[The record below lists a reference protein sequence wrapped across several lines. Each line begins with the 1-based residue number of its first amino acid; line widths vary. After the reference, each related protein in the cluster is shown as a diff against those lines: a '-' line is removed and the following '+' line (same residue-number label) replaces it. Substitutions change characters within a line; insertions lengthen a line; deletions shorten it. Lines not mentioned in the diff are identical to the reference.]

1 MAFDPYDSIRSALPA
16 PSGTPDPMTPL
27 RMLASFQQRQAQSPS
42 PYPQAPAP
50 SLQQQSTP
58 PTGLA
63 SLQPPVVQPRPAQ
76 SYGLPSYEEL
86 SQVANRP
93 APALPEAPKTI
104 GAWDTIKDIGSGVI
118 EAARGLP
125 ATVASQIEGVS
136 NPYTEVDW
144 KDRAIEDNRAR
155 QQANIQALRDSGEY
169 DRPMGLGMPF
179 TRGQW
184 AETTQSFPHTLATV
198 GPSVA
203 GSMVGRALGAVAGG
217 AISGV
222 PSGGTAAPV
231 GAVVGGNVGSVLG
244 GMGGAYFTAGGAAAN
259 QFIRSSL
266 EKYRDDFT
274 AKNGRAPSA
283 GEMDAYYKDTVEP
296 QASRV
301 YHGEAAPESAGTV
314 AEIGLAKSAIGDVLH
329 SGGSVPARLVKA
341 AAKVALSAF
350 GIEPATEAITQQ
362 IQQPAYAATGLTDEA
377 PRSLSS
383 PEDWAKSAG
392 EVYKQA
398 AATSLFFSAL
408 GIPAGTMY
416 GKYQQH
422 REGNAQVNAAEQ
434 ATADLRANLS
444 FARDTDIAKALAG
457 YDQIEA
463 AGKLPKAA
471 AKRLDAARQQ
481 LAGELA
487 LRATPEALA
496 EPIDTARGKA
506 GYLGFASRPNELSDD
521 QLIEAAQR
529 TLPQD
534 AAPDLQNAQAAY
546 GKEIQRRKDL
556 TLAASHFDSNP
567 EAVSGV
573 ASTLA
578 RIANGKPM
586 AKGAHGST
594 DFNLASLSDDML
606 TRYRLASEVLLRD
619 HSDTLKDRAQ
629 SVERA
634 FTLMNQEAERRQ
646 NGERRDPQAIRE
658 ADVAEKVASTASL
671 GTSKKAIKRLVDGMP
686 PDAVERM
693 ITGLESRVALEPELS
708 SSIQALREQANQ
720 SRNQAFNPEGTQ
732 GIQSALARWNTPR
745 PQPEQQQAASEPS
758 PVGSE
763 NAPSGQEEQN
773 ASPPQT
779 EAQPSVG
786 VPAGPEGAG
795 QSVPTESAQPEVSP
809 QILGQVGGRTDNP
822 VTESLQQPTAAQE
835 GWQQFAPETGTL
847 GIPRAEMPQIKA
859 EHRGAMVNFMNARGV
874 SHQAETGVSP
884 DTLQPTQAEFSPEKV
899 QKAADFK
906 GGDRSILV
914 SSDNRV
920 LDGHHQWLA
929 AKQAGKPINV
939 IRLNAPVSDLIPL
952 AKEFPSSTTEAANP
966 QSAKPASP
974 INKQSRYS
982 VDTEKD
988 SLLTAVA
995 KLGGLDRVEAKRQ
1008 GIDPAD
1014 FKKMPVFGK
1023 PAFRKNGGKSFDA
1036 IAEVLSELGYP
1047 VTDNAGNYSPNVLL
1061 ERVWQ
1066 ELNGN
1071 PYYTP
1076 RGFERIAQ
1084 LDAEEQARIEQ
1095 EWGIDAFDLES
1106 VGFDTL
1112 DGQDQVT
1119 AEWVAEAYRDLG
1131 EDSADALIERISV
1144 KHESSTPEQF
1154 NAALREAIDRERQ
1167 KKSDSNRAEAVQ
1179 DTPVAPESAA
1189 GRQSESVL
1197 AAEEVASAKPAQ
1209 EQKANERPRQSS
1221 KADSVPGNAEEA
1233 QSDSPNSAPAKPAD
1247 RNAGKAAPTW
1257 NNASQAERET
1267 LLKATGASDDFSQRK
1282 GKEWADWGGIPEGA
1296 VKGRLRDLI
1305 RNKDQANTAQEPSAV
1320 EPKQEA
1326 DASDGGQVVLA
1337 ARVKDYLLAS
1347 DNGRLSPQR
1356 FWAMANLAFGGTQAS
1371 GTYSSKDAYDA
1382 MELGLNLAVIASG
1395 ENGTSAKAMRSA
1407 VQKFEEMQNRLPT
1420 QTKRDDEQQRMQQFS
1435 TPHPHAHVAAWV
1447 AGVNDSDAVL
1457 EPTAGT
1463 GNIVSHAKLFGAKTV
1478 YANELSERRAKLLQE
1493 IPGVRTFTENAGH
1506 LNAVLPKDVKPTVV
1520 VMNPPFSADTN
1531 MPGKKALMVGADH
1544 ITQAIQRLQDGG
1556 RLVAIVGRGMS
1567 MNAPRFREWWKD
1579 MARQY
1584 NVRANVAIS
1593 GKEYTKFGTSFDN
1606 RILVIDKTGATP
1618 EISAVVGG
1626 EVAKVQELIPLL
1638 EGVRNERALQQN
1650 PIGETSQE
1658 STQSAQRDAEQGTAV
1673 PVAANAE
1680 SAQRQEPMPSV
1691 STKESGPTGSAGR
1704 AGREPNARSAVDQR
1718 GAESERGNVQPASEQ
1733 PTDTRADRGNNGE
1746 ASVQPVESRRAA
1758 EEKHKLEID
1767 TGAMD
1772 PTDTDGFGDSVFE
1785 TYRPS
1790 VTIKGAK
1797 THPTPLTESAA
1808 MGSVSF
1814 PKLHYTPNI
1823 KEDIVTE
1830 GNLSSAQLETI
1841 AYAGQAHSKVLPNGE
1856 RRGMFVGDGT
1866 GVGKGAQIAGII
1878 LDNWNNGRKKA
1889 VWVSENARLF
1899 SDAQRDAE
1907 WVGLGKGNVFLQ
1919 GKEKGDIAR
1928 GDGVIFTTYPTLRSQ
1943 EKGTKDAPGERRID
1957 QLIKW
1962 LGPDFDGVIAFDE
1975 AHNMA
1980 NATETKG
1987 SRGTAK
1993 PSAAAMTGIELQKM
2007 LPKARVLY
2015 VSATGATEVRNLAY
2029 ASRLGLWGEGTAFP
2043 GRADFINGI
2052 NAGGLA
2058 AMEVVAK
2065 DMKAMG
2071 VYTAR
2076 SLSYDGVEVEPLVH
2090 ALTEEQ
2096 ATMYDGLARAWQ
2108 RVLAGVETAMASSN
2122 SNEDAAAR
2130 SAALSAFWGTHQRFF
2145 NGVLTALSAPAIIR
2159 DMQKQLDAGNSV
2171 VGQLVSTNEAAM
2183 DRKLAQAAETG
2194 QELDELDFSPRDA
2207 LMQYLHNS
2215 FPTALFE
2222 KYTDDDGNEQSRPV
2236 KDRAGNFVEDP
2247 NAVAIRD
2254 NMLEELATLP
2264 VPDSIIDQI
2273 TNHFGPKNIAEITGR
2288 SKRVVRNES
2297 GSMQLEKR
2305 SPSQTAE
2312 EAKDFN
2318 KGNRRILIFSDAGGT
2333 GRSYHADLR
2342 IENQQKRVHY
2352 LIQPGWRADKA
2363 IQGLGRTHR
2372 TNQKQPP
2379 LFKTVT
2385 TNIKS
2390 QARFV
2395 SSIAR
2400 RMSQMGALTK
2410 GQRDAA
2416 AGSSMFDD
2424 DMNLEDQYSTGA
2436 VSSLFMDIAAGKVA
2450 GITPSII
2457 EKQMGIALIDARS
2470 GNIVV
2475 TKIPSV
2481 QKFLNRI
2488 LSLEI
2493 SMMDRIFSEFDI
2505 RRKRA
2510 IEYAKQ
2516 VGAYDGGM
2524 ETLRAKEVRKE
2535 EDKVAATH
2543 ESGADTRYVKLVA
2556 THDQKFLGFDG
2567 LDQQVKF
2574 VKNRKSGRLYAL
2586 EPGRAITDPVT
2597 GEQIQ
2602 RVRRVSPI
2610 GANYM
2615 TEKEAYNRD
2624 RYEPLPATM
2633 SEADKRAAWEKE
2645 TASYPDTYEETI
2657 HMITGALLPV
2667 WDRIQNTGNDRV
2679 IRVQTKDRER
2689 LIGRVIDSSNI
2700 GSVLKALNVEREQ
2713 AALSGDQAIKTVL
2726 EKGNTLLLA
2735 NGWKIARRVVNGEQR
2750 IEVIIGAPSQTIKQ
2764 LLEGMGAFS
2773 EIINWQSRLF
2783 LPTDKPAIIER
2794 VMKSQPVAEIIEP
2807 TRRYS
2812 RSGGRPIPVGAM
2824 TREEA
2829 RKSLASV
2836 LGDKQVAAMER
2847 EGRLVIHRDDPTK
2860 TGAAGYVDA
2869 NGVIH
2874 LVPANMDQTALD
2886 VALHEGMHLA
2896 RDDRFSEGDR
2906 SKMRIAHTAMRMLGI
2921 KNFIGSPGFSDLAQ
2935 QVQRM
2940 AAEGNAT
2947 AIEALNKAK
2956 TEWRSDPTVD
2966 VAEEAVAYLAQ
2977 YADQRLPLV
2986 RRVLAAIRAALYR
2999 MGIRVN
3005 LTPSDVRALALS
3017 ALKSQARK
3025 AIRPAV
3031 SRQRFSTPSSDT
3043 EEQERLWKEF
3053 QAVRAQF
3060 QERQASESAF
3070 SRWFGRGTEGVTARD
3085 GAPITLY
3092 HGTNNPE
3099 FNSWDGARAGAASGH
3114 PTAGLGFFM
3123 TADKRSAARYGSRL
3137 LELNARINK
3146 PYYLTDNDLVAID
3159 DVKKAARM
3167 RSKLMHQGYDG
3178 AVVSAPGAAPYVIA
3192 FESKQ
3197 VKYTSNENPT
3207 ESADFRYSRSGRR
3220 RSMDSPRIAAQVLD
3234 DIGGLRNDL
3243 KPTEKTRSLA
3253 DFGNLRQMLG
3263 DLKTDS
3269 RPQWLGLLTQDMLV
3283 QLASEQLP
3291 AAQVK
3296 KFDDASEAMDAYE
3309 SRMIQ
3314 DDAFPIAERWQAVMR
3329 QDRQQADAVSRALY
3343 LSTWLGVDPRKAV
3356 PKGKQAEWVRA
3367 KAAYDALQPKART
3380 LYSDVLGFYE
3390 KQTERLFGELDA
3402 RIARLT
3408 LNGKDKQAAQD
3419 RLRQEFER
3427 MKSDGPYAPLMRFG
3441 DLTVYAE
3448 PRHPGEKPVFA
3459 AFESAVEQRS
3469 FVDYLKREG
3478 YAPKVGVKMGEIEKR
3493 NLPTG
3498 DFVGKMAGIID
3509 KTSSGQ
3515 EADVLK
3521 DALHQLFLRS
3531 LPEQAIRK
3539 HFIHRKFVPG
3549 YSADALRTFAMFSR
3563 RSAKQ
3568 IARLAHADEM
3578 SDSLNAMAKAV
3589 RDGSVENPVAAGHL
3603 VNELDKSYQWT
3614 MNPTTATWASRLTH
3628 LGFMWHLGASPAHLL
3643 LNLSQQAQVTL
3654 PWLAGELHGKKG
3666 FAAVAGAL
3674 AKANKDFVGTNPF
3687 VRPDKVGARGKAARA
3702 KIEAEY
3708 SGDLGRA
3715 LKSLEEAG
3723 KVDKTQTYSISGLS
3737 EEDNFLWTKPWTRMA
3752 TKAAGW
3758 FFHTAE
3764 VINREATAIAAYRL
3778 GRDSGM
3784 HHDQAYD
3791 FARRSINES
3800 HWDYSPSNRA
3810 RFMRSNVAKVITLF
3824 KQYSLNITWQLGR
3837 NAYLAA
3843 RGATPEAKAKAR
3855 TKLLG
3860 MLGMTF
3866 VMAGAVGL
3874 PFYGEVMWLMTQL
3887 LNATRDD
3894 DEPEWDA
3901 DTEFRQLLDQALSP
3915 TGEQAVRRGLINAFM
3930 GIDLSSRIKLDDLW
3944 WRSDVYDRTG
3954 RQAASAALEQILGP
3968 VAGLAVTGY
3977 AATADAF
3984 DALVSGTNA
3993 KGATWRAAES
4003 ALPKVFKDISRGF
4016 RYLSEGEIS
4025 RAGARVLDPGELGY
4039 GASAGQ
4045 LLGFTP
4051 AALAEKRAEN
4061 RAMMDLQSHI
4071 KNRRRALMDT
4081 YAMAYTQNDS
4091 EVMQATLED
4100 MRAFNK
4106 RYPTVAITGQSVR
4119 QSLKARAR
4127 RRAEME
4133 QTGGV
4138 PLDKRL
4144 AGMLLEGGA

>member
-1 MAFDPYDSIRSALPA
+1 MKE
-16 PSGTPDPMTPL
+16 
-27 RMLASFQQRQAQSPS
+27 ASDAQ
-42 PYPQAPAP
+42 
-50 SLQQQSTP
+50 
-58 PTGLA
+58 
-63 SLQPPVVQPRPAQ
+63 
-76 SYGLPSYEEL
+76 
-86 SQVANRP
+86 
-93 APALPEAPKTI
+93 
-104 GAWDTIKDIGSGVI
+104 
-118 EAARGLP
+118 ARG
-125 ATVASQIEGVS
+125 Q
-136 NPYTEVDW
+136 
-144 KDRAIEDNRAR
+144 AR
-155 QQANIQALRDSGEY
+155 QQELARLGQTDSTSESIREAIPSLGFSLTS
-169 DRPMGLGMPF
+169 MGAAIPAG
-179 TRGQW
+179 
-184 AETTQSFPHTLATV
+184 
-198 GPSVA
+198 VA
-203 GSMVGRALGAVAGG
+203 GTVA
-217 AISGV
+217 
-222 PSGGTAAPV
+222 TTPV
-231 GAVVGGNVGSVLG
+231 
-244 GMGGAYFTAGGAAAN
+244 GGAAAAGAAAGAAGYRMSGA
-259 QFIRSSL
+259 QFLGDTFRKL
-266 EKYRDDFT
+266 EEESKKQRGRGLTEEEKQKAYDALLPVARNT
-274 AKNGRAPSA
+274 ALWEAGPEALGNAAMFGLGRVALGILP
-283 GEMDAYYKDTVEP
+283 K
-296 QASRV
+296 
-301 YHGEAAPESAGTV
+301 EAMLGM
-314 AEIGLAKSAIGDVLH
+314 AKSALGRIGVRT
-329 SGGSVPARLVKA
+329 GA
-341 AAKVALSAF
+341 AAGALGTEVTTEGITQFNQGNDQSKADAAVQALTTGKDVATAMANAPKQYEGAEGLWQA
-350 GIEPATEAITQQ
+350 IKDVAPATIATTLMMGAGAKPIHMVGTAIQ
-362 IQQPAYAATGLTDEA
+362 E
-377 PRSLSS
+377 R
-383 PEDWAKSAG
+383 
-392 EVYKQA
+392 
-398 AATSLFFSAL
+398 
-408 GIPAGTMY
+408 
-416 GKYQQH
+416 
-422 REGNAQVNAAEQ
+422 REGSARVSDAEK
-434 ATADLRANLS
+434 ATADMRQNLN
-444 FARDTDIAKALAG
+444 FARDTDLVEALSHFDDIQANTR
-457 YDQIEA
+457 
-463 AGKLPKAA
+463 LPKATA
-471 AKRLDAARQQ
+471 QRLDAARQQ
-481 LAGELA
+481 LSDELA
-487 LRATPEALA
+487 LRATPDAIA
-496 EPIDTARGKA
+496 DPVDTARGKA
-506 GYLGFASRPNELSDD
+506 GYIGFANRLNELNDD
-521 QLIEAAQR
+521 QLMDVAQR
-529 TLPQD
+529 QIPADATDLQD
-534 AAPDLQNAQAAY
+534 AKAAY
-546 GKEIQRRKDL
+546 GKEVQRRHSL
-556 TLAASHFDSNP
+556 TQAATHFLNNP
-567 EAVSGV
+567 GAIVGT
-573 ASTLA
+573 ANTLA
-578 RIANGKPM
+578 RIASGTPM
-586 AKGAHGST
+586 AKGVHGSV

-606 TRYRLASEVLLRD
+606 NRYRLAGDVLLRD
-619 HSDTLKDRAQ
+619 HGDALKNRAD
-629 SVERA
+629 VEKA
-634 FTLMNQEAERRQ
+634 TSLLNEEAGRRQ

-658 ADVAEKVASTASL
+658 SEIASRIASAASTGASD
-671 GTSKKAIKRLVDGMP
+671 KKIRNIVAGMP
-686 PDAVERM
+686 PDALERM
-693 ITGLESRVALEPELS
+693 VAGLESRRILEPAIS
-708 SSIQALREQANQ
+708 DTIKTLREQANKL
-720 SRNQAFNPEGTQ
+720 RLNAFNPKGAQ
-732 GIQSALARWNTPR
+732 GGIQSSLPRWNQQQ
-745 PQPEQQQAASEPS
+745 QPEQPQPAQESPPNAAPPQSEVNLPVERPNLPIERPNLPVERPNL
-758 PVGSE
+758 PVGLPGRSE
-763 NAPSGQEEQN
+763 GAMANQPQGTEQPQQPNAPAPANSNADNAITEQGSTN
-773 ASPPQT
+773 KKWESFPP
-779 EAQPSVG
+779 
-786 VPAGPEGAG
+786 
-795 QSVPTESAQPEVSP
+795 ES
-809 QILGQVGGRTDNP
+809 
-822 VTESLQQPTAAQE
+822 
-835 GWQQFAPETGTL
+835 GTL
-847 GIPRAEMPQIKA
+847 GVPRADMPQIKA

-874 SHQAETGVSP
+874 SHQSENDVSP
-884 DTLQPTQAEFSPEKV
+884 DTLQPTQAEYSPGKV
-899 QKAADFK
+899 RQAAEYK
-906 GGDRSILV
+906 GGNRSILV

-929 AKQAGKPINV
+929 AKEAGKPINV
-939 IRLNAPVSDLIPL
+939 IRLNAPVADLIPL
-952 AKEFPSSTTEAANP
+952 AKEFPSSTAQGGKTKRVDN
-966 QSAKPASP
+966 
-974 INKQSRYS
+974 NKKNH
-982 VDTEKD
+982 VDTDKD

-995 KLGGLDRVEAKRQ
+995 KLGGLDRAEAERQ
-1008 GIDPAD
+1008 GIDPAE
-1014 FKKMPVFGK
+1014 FRKMPVFGK
-1023 PAFRKNGGKSFDA
+1023 PAFRKSGGKSFDA
-1036 IAEVLSELGYP
+1036 IAEALSELGYP
-1047 VTDNAGNYSPNVLL
+1047 VTDSKGYYSPNVLL

-1084 LDAEEQARIEQ
+1084 QDAEEQERIAR
-1095 EWGIDAFDLES
+1095 EWAIDDADLES
-1106 VGFDTL
+1106 VGFDNL
-1112 DGQDQVT
+1112 DDGEQKT
-1119 AEWVAEAYRDLG
+1119 AELVAEASRYLG
-1131 EDSADALIERISV
+1131 EDKASDLVERISA
-1144 KHESSTPEQF
+1144 KNESATTEEF
-1154 NAALREAIDRERQ
+1154 NAALKEAIDSERQ
-1167 KKSDSNRAEAVQ
+1167 KEGNSSRDEVGAA
-1179 DTPVAPESAA
+1179 TPSAPESPNQQQDESKPIRETGTDGQEERRPAVEEKKA
-1189 GRQSESVL
+1189 KPDQQEQHQRPRGKEKPVQSDAEANKDKSPGPGTGDKVAKAWNKASESGRATLLQDVGHSV
-1197 AAEEVASAKPAQ
+1197 EFSERKAK
-1209 EQKANERPRQSS
+1209 EWM
-1221 KADSVPGNAEEA
+1221 
-1233 QSDSPNSAPAKPAD
+1233 
-1247 RNAGKAAPTW
+1247 TW
-1257 NNASQAERET
+1257 NA
-1267 LLKATGASDDFSQRK
+1267 
-1282 GKEWADWGGIPEGA
+1282 IPEGA
-1296 VKGRLRDLI
+1296 VKQRLRDAFSKAKADKE
-1305 RNKDQANTAQEPSAV
+1305 NGKAAEKPV
-1320 EPKQEA
+1320 EAKTEEKKEESVKPKQESAKESSAADTTKERPKPEPEIVASSSTENKQSALA
-1326 DASDGGQVVLA
+1326 DAIKKFLLEGNSN
-1337 ARVKDYLLAS
+1337 LAS
-1347 DNGRLSPQR
+1347 KQ
-1356 FWAMANLAFGGTQAS
+1356 FWAMANTAYGGSQAT
-1371 GTYSSKDAYDA
+1371 GAYTSKEAYDA
-1382 MELGLNLAVIASG
+1382 MELGLNLAVIESKK
-1395 ENGTSAKAMRSA
+1395 NGTSK
-1407 VQKFEEMQNRLPT
+1407 EEMLEAVRYFEALQNRLPT
-1420 QTKRDDEQQRMQQFS
+1420 QTRRDDEQQRMQQFS

-1478 YANELSERRAKLLQE
+1478 YANELSDRRAKLLQE

-1531 MPGKKALMVGADH
+1531 TPGKKVLMVGADH

-1626 EVAKVQELIPLL
+1626 EVAKVEELIPLL

-1658 STQSAQRDAEQGTAV
+1658 STQSAQRDAKQEPSV
-1673 PVAANAE
+1673 PVAANAD
-1680 SAQRQEPMPSV
+1680 SAQRQEPMPSIA
-1691 STKESGPTGSAGR
+1691 TDEGGPVGSAGR
-1704 AGREPNARSAVDQR
+1704 AGREPNARGAVDQR
-1718 GAESERGNVQPASEQ
+1718 RAESERGNVQPASEQ
-1733 PTDTRADRGNNGE
+1733 SADTRADRGNNGE
-1746 ASVQPVESRRAA
+1746 ASIQPVESRRAA
-1758 EEKHKLEID
+1758 EEKHKLEIE

-1823 KEDIVTE
+1823 KEEIVAE

-1907 WVGLGKGNVFLQ
+1907 WVDLGKNNVFLQ

-1980 NATETKG
+1980 NATEIKG

-2108 RVLAGVETAMASSN
+2108 RVLAGVETAMTSSN
-2122 SNEDAAAR
+2122 SKEDAAAR

-2288 SKRVVRNES
+2288 SKRVVRNDS

-2318 KGNRRILIFSDAGGT
+2318 EGKRRILIFSDAGGT

-2342 IENQQKRVHY
+2342 IKNQQRRVHY

-2436 VSSLFMDIAAGKVA
+2436 VSSLFMDIAAGKVD

-2457 EKQMGIALIDARS
+2457 EKQMGIALIDERS

-2556 THDQKFLGFDG
+2556 THDQKFMAFDG
-2567 LDQQVKF
+2567 LDQQVQF
-2574 VKNRKSGRLYAL
+2574 VKNKKSGRLYAL

-2624 RYEPLPATM
+2624 RYEPLPATL

-2679 IRVQTKDRER
+2679 IRVQTKDKER

-2700 GSVLKALNVEREQ
+2700 GAVLKALNVEREQ
-2713 AALSGDQAIKTVL
+2713 AALSGDQAIKSVL

-2836 LGDKQVAAMER
+2836 LGDKQVSAMER
-2847 EGRLVIHRDDPTK
+2847 DGRLVLHRDDPTK

-3178 AVVSAPGAAPYVIA
+3178 AVVSAPGASPYVIA
-3192 FESKQ
+3192 FESNQ
-3197 VKYTSNENPT
+3197 VKYTSNDNPT
-3207 ESADFRYSRSGRR
+3207 GSDDFRYSRSGRNR
-3220 RSMDSPRIAAQVLD
+3220 RPLDTPRLAAQVLD
-3234 DIGGLRNDL
+3234 DVGGLRNALRPAEKSLAKSNPANWQQMLSDL
-3243 KPTEKTRSLA
+3243 KSNT
-3253 DFGNLRQMLG
+3253 
-3263 DLKTDS
+3263 
-3269 RPQWLGLLTQDMLV
+3269 RPQWLGLLTQDMLIE
-3283 QLASEQLP
+3283 LAREQLP
-3291 AAQVK
+3291 TAEVK
-3296 KFDDASEAMDAYE
+3296 RFDDASESMDAYE

-3314 DDAFPIAERWQAVMR
+3314 DDAFPIAERWQDVMR
-3329 QDRQQADAVSRALY
+3329 KNRKQADTLSRAIY
-3343 LSTWLGVDPRKAV
+3343 MSTWLGVDPRNAA
-3356 PKGKQAEWVRA
+3356 PQGKQAEWMRA
-3367 KAAYDALQPKART
+3367 KSAYDALEPNTKQ
-3380 LYSDVLGFYE
+3380 LYGDVLAFYG
-3390 KQTERLFGELDA
+3390 KQTNRLFDALDS
-3402 RIARLT
+3402 RIERLT
-3408 LNGKDKQAAQD
+3408 LSGKDKQAA
-3419 RLRQEFER
+3419 RLKLRQEFEK
-3427 MKSDGPYAPLMRFG
+3427 MKADGPYAPLMRFG
-3441 DLTVYAE
+3441 DLTVYAD
-3448 PRHPGEKPVFA
+3448 PRNPGEKPVFST
-3459 AFESAVEQRS
+3459 FENVAEQRA
-3469 FVDYLKREG
+3469 FANYLKSEG
-3478 YAPKVGVKMGEIEKR
+3478 YSPRLGVKMGEIDKR
-3493 NLPTG
+3493 NLPNG
-3498 DFVGKMAGIID
+3498 DFIGQMASIID
-3509 KTSSGQ
+3509 KTTTGPD
-3515 EADVLK
+3515 ADVLK
-3521 DALHQLFLRS
+3521 DAMHQLFLRS
-3531 LPEQAIRK
+3531 LPEQSIRK
-3539 HFIHRKFVPG
+3539 HFIHRKLVPG
-3549 YSADALRTFAMFSR
+3549 YSADALRSFAMFAR

-3568 IARLAHADEM
+3568 TARLTYADKM
-3578 SDSLNAMAKAV
+3578 TNSLNAMSKAV
-3589 RDGSVENPVAAGHL
+3589 KDGEVQNPVAAGHL
-3603 VNELDKSYQWT
+3603 VNELDKSYQWA
-3614 MNPTTATWASRLTH
+3614 MAPTTATWASRLTH
-3628 LGFMWHLGASPAHLL
+3628 LGFMWHLGASPAHLF

-3666 FAAVAGAL
+3666 FASIAGAL
-3674 AKANKDFVGTNPF
+3674 ARANRDFVRTNPF
-3687 VRPDKVGARGKAARA
+3687 VSSDKVGATGKAARA
-3702 KIEAEY
+3702 KIDGEY
-3708 SGDLGRA
+3708 NGDLGEA
-3715 LKSLEEAG
+3715 LKELEAAG
-3723 KVDKTQTYSISGLS
+3723 KIDKTQTYSISGLS

-3752 TKAAGW
+3752 TKTAGW

-3764 VINREATAIAAYRL
+3764 VINREATAIASYRL

-3784 HHDQAYD
+3784 THEQAYD
-3791 FARRSINES
+3791 FARRAINET
-3800 HWDYSPSNRA
+3800 HWDYAPGNRA
-3810 RFMRSNVAKVITLF
+3810 RFMRSNVAKVVTLF
-3824 KQYSLNITWQLGR
+3824 KQYSLNVTWQLGR
-3837 NAYLAA
+3837 NSYLAA
-3843 RGATPEAKAKAR
+3843 RGATPEVRAKAR

-3866 VMAGAVGL
+3866 VIAGAAGL
-3874 PFYGEVMWLMTQL
+3874 PLYGEAMWIITQL
-3887 LNATRDD
+3887 LNAARDD

-3901 DTEFRQLLDQALSP
+3901 DTTFRRVLDNAITP
-3915 TGEQAVRRGLINAFM
+3915 TGEQAVRRGLINAFL
-3930 GIDLSSRIKLDDLW
+3930 GIDLSSRVKLNDLW
-3944 WRSDVYDRTG
+3944 WRSDAYDRSG
-3954 RQAASAALEQILGP
+3954 KQAAYAAMEQMLGP
-3968 VAGLAVTGY
+3968 VAGLAITGY
-3977 AATADAF
+3977 AATAEAID
-3984 DALVSGTNA
+3984 SIIMGSPRGT
-3993 KGATWRAAES
+3993 TWRAAEKV
-4003 ALPKVFKDISRGF
+4003 LPKFVKDISKGV
-4016 RYLSEGEIS
+4016 RYLAEGDVT
-4025 RAGARVLDPGELGY
+4025 RDGARILDPGELGY
-4039 GASAGQ
+4039 GASVGQ

-4051 AALAEKRAEN
+4051 SALSEKRYEN
-4061 RAMMDLQSHI
+4061 TAMVAMQANI
-4071 KNRRRALMDT
+4071 TKKRRALMDT
-4081 YAMAYTQNDS
+4081 YAMAYTQGDD
-4091 EVMQATLED
+4091 EVMKASIED
-4100 MRAFNK
+4100 MHAFNK
-4106 RYPTVAITGQSVR
+4106 RYPSVAITGKTLR
-4119 QSLKARAR
+4119 QSLKARER
-4127 RRAEME
+4127 RRAEIE

-4138 PLDKRL
+4138 PLDRRL
-4144 AGMLLEGGA
+4144 ASMLTEGPH